1 MREFDEQLENNYMIW
16 KECNSLYEDLSKK
29 MNVTQQ
35 EALFFYSMLE
45 GDGEITQKDI
55 ADKWRMSKQTISM
68 MVKRFEKAG
77 YVSLKNSSED
87 KRRKFLLLSSEG
99 KTFAMAVVK
108 NQKAAELFAFEKMGI
123 EKVKLLNELQK
134 QFNDGLKEWVNE
146 NEL

>member
-1 MREFDEQLENNYMIW
+1 MSRNRRLI
-16 KECNSLYEDLSKK
+16 
-29 MNVTQQ
+29 
-35 EALFFYSMLE
+35 FYSMLE

-68 MVKRFEKAG
+68 TVKRFEKAG

-123 EKVKLLNELQK
+123 EKVKMLNELQK
-134 QFNDGLKEWVNE
+134 QFNDGMKEWVNE